1 MMHICIP
8 KMKLFRCS
16 CCSMFLENQ
25 DIFRDDASAKHTVT
39 MGSYRVRNVLKIHFY
54 VSVFRLNMSLSVAGV
69 VIKPLQKKVGG
80 DFQPHKHPT
89 DFLSN
94 VPEISSASLRD
105 QQINIKK
112 TTRHT
117 SVACI
122 VVRYV

>member
-1 MMHICIP
+1 
-8 KMKLFRCS
+8 
-16 CCSMFLENQ
+16 
-25 DIFRDDASAKHTVT
+25 
-39 MGSYRVRNVLKIHFY
+39 
-54 VSVFRLNMSLSVAGV
+54 MSLSVAGV

-112 TTRHT
+112 NNT
-117 SVACI
+117 SYICGLHRGQI
-122 VVRYV
+122 CVRNIYNS